1 MCVRQKKKTEARPHA
16 QGRDAIVG
24 ALSAEMVHIE
34 NSHKHNRYM
43 RTHFLKKKTGGF
55 ILRGGCDRRS
65 SVSYDSVAHFWEG
78 CYGYAGTPGV
88 GTYEKG

>member
-43 RTHFLKKKTGGF
+43 RKKKNRPIHTQGGM
-55 ILRGGCDRRS
+55 
-65 SVSYDSVAHFWEG
+65 
-78 CYGYAGTPGV
+78 
-88 GTYEKG
+88 